1 MLRPASR
8 LLALVAALPAA
19 PVLAFDP
26 EWLRPRYHYANK
38 LDGPGNYG
46 VGDVTDAIFL
56 NGSWFAA
63 ADCTAEGHCF
73 HRSTDLVHWEP
84 VPRRSHGQISYDTG
98 GLTIDDDGTPV
109 GYAPGGGGYV
119 GHVATDQTLQ
129 EWEGIGTVVD
139 QNTQTPWLPSH
150 DSRCSGAYGQGSGYQ
165 YMDVVAPYRAPDG
178 LWHLVAP
185 IQGCNDRLRGVPR
198 NVAGNRGQALLL
210 KSPAL
215 RPPRMNWTYAGV
227 FFETNE
233 TVVPGRTPW
242 VDFIDADFFQNVP
255 GAADPK
261 TGVFVNSW
269 AGGPHDTK
277 PPLTV
282 WNQVQW
288 WVGSLLPNGSFVPTP
303 GKTGAVDYG
312 NYEPSPIT
320 ANNSM
325 GIDVASN
332 GGTQY
337 YTCKTGAAADGKGR
351 RVPSSRNQPGR
362 LSKSLTVLQ

>member
-1 MLRPASR
+1 LS
-8 LLALVAALPAA
+8 LLSPPSEPLLLLLP
-19 PVLAFDP
+19 PLSLPLLLLLLGLAHSFDP
-26 EWLRPRYHYANK
+26 EWLRPRYHYANV

-63 ADCTAEGHCF
+63 ADCLEEGHCF
-73 HRSTDLVHWEP
+73 HRSTDLVHWEA
-84 VPRRSHGQISYDTG
+84 VPRRSHGQLTYDTG

-109 GYAPGGGGYV
+109 SYSPASAGYAA
-119 GHVATDQTLQ
+119 HVATDQTLE
-129 EWEGIGTVVD
+129 EWQSIGTVVHQD
-139 QNTQTPWLPSH
+139 AQTPWLPS
-150 DSRCSGAYGQGSGYQ
+150 RNPTLCRPAYGQGDGYQ
-165 YMDVVAPYRAPDG
+165 YMDTVAPWKAPDG

-185 IQGCNDRLRGVPR
+185 IQGCEDRLRGVPS
-198 NVAGNRGQALLL
+198 NVAGNRAQALLF

-215 RPPRMNWTYAGV
+215 RGPKMNWKYYGV

-242 VDFIDADFFQNVP
+242 VDFIDSDFFQHVP
-255 GAADPK
+255 GAADPL
-261 TGVFVNSW
+261 TGVFINSW
-269 AGGPHDTK
+269 AGGPHSNAV
-277 PPLTV
+277 PSTV

-288 WVGSLLPNGSFVPTP
+288 WVGSLLANGSFVPAP

-325 GIDVASN
+325 GK
-332 GGTQY
+332 GTLA
-337 YTCKTGAAADGKGR
+337 CA
-351 RVPSSRNQPGR
+351 
-362 LSKSLTVLQ
+362 